1 MNVETPNILK
11 IVGRE
16 YEVVKLQEYEDQVGG
31 VDFETSVISLRSG
44 QQRLLECDTLIHEAV
59 HVIDEI
65 FQLEMTERQVF
76 CTVAGIIALFR
87 DNPSLLPYL
96 HDALQSPRKV

>member
-1 MNVETPNILK
+1 MNIETPNSLK

-31 VDFETSVISLRSG
+31 VDFESSVISLRAG
-44 QQRLLECDTLIHEAV
+44 QQKLLECDTLIHEAV

-65 FQLEMTERQVF
+65 FQLELTERQVF
-76 CTVAGIIALFR
+76 CTVAGLVALFR
-87 DNPSLLPYL
+87 DNPTLFAYM